1 MVVKEKFDNISI
13 LRKKLSPVLR
23 TKVEELKKNKIY
35 HISEQ
40 EIWNYLVAT
49 KWKNKK
55 ELYLSEMVDDILKL
69 EID

>member
-1 MVVKEKFDNISI
+1 MTVKEKFDHILK

-23 TKVEELKKNKIY
+23 TKVNELRKNGICN
-35 HISEQ
+35 ITEQ
-40 EIWNYLVAT
+40 EIWNYLVVT
-49 KWKNKK
+49 KWKNKE

>member
-1 MVVKEKFDNISI
+1 MTVKDKFDNVLK

-23 TKVEELKKNKIY
+23 TKVNELRKNGIFN
-35 HISEQ
+35 ITEQ
-40 EIWNYLVAT
+40 EIWNYLVLT
-49 KWKNKK
+49 KWKSKQ

>member
-1 MVVKEKFDNISI
+1 MTVKEKFDNVLK

-23 TKVEELKKNKIY
+23 TKVNELRKNGIFN
-35 HISEQ
+35 ITEQ
-40 EIWNYLVAT
+40 EIWNYLVLT
-49 KWKNKK
+49 KWKSKQ

>member
-1 MVVKEKFDNISI
+1 MTVKDKFDNILK

-23 TKVEELKKNKIY
+23 TKVNELRKNGIFN
-35 HISEQ
+35 ITEQ
-40 EIWNYLVAT
+40 EIWNYLVLT
-49 KWKNKK
+49 KWKSKQ

>member
-1 MVVKEKFDNISI
+1 MIVTEKFDNIHQ

-23 TKVEELKKNKIY
+23 TKVNELKEKEIFNIR
-35 HISEQ
+35 EQ

-49 KWKNKK
+49 KWKNKQ